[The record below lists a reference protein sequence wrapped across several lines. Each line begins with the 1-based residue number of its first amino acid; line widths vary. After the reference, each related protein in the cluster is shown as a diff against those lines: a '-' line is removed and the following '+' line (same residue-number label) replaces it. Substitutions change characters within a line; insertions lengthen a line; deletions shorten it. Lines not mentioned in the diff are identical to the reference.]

1 MSKALARR
9 KKNPIARRHPNPGVT
24 YTTAALIGIV
34 AGGIGGAL
42 GYTDPP
48 RPPSRLKAGARG
60 AVVGAVI
67 LTITALLYRE
77 YQVYG
82 A

>member
-9 KKNPIARRHPNPGVT
+9 KKNPIARRRKNPGVT
-24 YTTAALIGIV
+24 YTTAALIGLV
-34 AGGIGGAL
+34 AGSVGGAL

-48 RPPSRLKAGARG
+48 RPPSRLKAGVRG
-60 AVVGAVI
+60 ALTGAVI
-67 LTITALLYRE
+67 LTISALLYRE

-82 A
+82 V